1 MYYVSMLITRRSC
14 GSNPISATIFIP
26 MEFVFHG
33 SFIFSGFE
41 KLPQFYPLW
50 KSVMNGMRTKSW
62 TDQNFVRKIACRKV
76 DANGVEYC
84 FLRIIPLY
92 RLKK

>member
-1 MYYVSMLITRRSC
+1 MWFKSHLRNHFYSHGMCVPWEFSFYGFSRIT
-14 GSNPISATIFIP
+14 T
-26 MEFVFHG
+26 V
-33 SFIFSGFE
+33 
-41 KLPQFYPLW
+41 LPLR

-84 FLRIIPLY
+84 FLRIILFVSSEEIIAAHL
-92 RLKK
+92 RT